1 MEERSK
7 HIDQYYIEGLKNR
20 DKAIFEKVYDLYWS
34 SLYISAFNVLR
45 NKEQSED
52 VVQEVFSSLWNNAE
66 SLSILNLNAWL
77 FSAVRYQV
85 FNVLRSGKVRTRFE
99 NLYVVEELTQNIGEL
114 KLVKEDLHR
123 RMLEGIEQLPPRC
136 REIFILSRIDRL
148 SHHDIAVK
156 LAISVK
162 SVENQISI
170 AQKKLR
176 ISLKD
181 LAYLLPLLFYR
192 S

>member
-7 HIDQYYIEGLKNR
+7 HIDQYYIVGLKNR

-66 SLSILNLNAWL
+66 SLAILNLNAWL

-85 FNVLRSGKVRTRFE
+85 FNILRSGKVRTRFE
-99 NLYVVEELTQNIGEL
+99 NLYIVEELTQNIGEL